1 MNIENKD
8 VIRFWKWFQS
18 IATELFQN
26 PTRADL
32 IGQIDSR
39 IARLGRFDWE
49 VGPFE
54 HGTSFFCVSPNLD
67 ISRLEITNHIIAL
80 APICDNWIFLPSK
93 PPKNEWKGL
102 WKMDNNLGREIII
115 DASNWEYI
123 LYQFEDTSFDMDIKV
138 DEIDGSLETYK
149 LAVDIALTGY
159 LGEEVVMRSIPNV
172 TIVDELED
180 EAKATKLRFIKKHM
194 EGL

>member
-1 MNIENKD
+1 
-8 VIRFWKWFQS
+8 
-18 IATELFQN
+18 
-26 PTRADL
+26 
-32 IGQIDSR
+32 
-39 IARLGRFDWE
+39 
-49 VGPFE
+49 
-54 HGTSFFCVSPNLD
+54 
-67 ISRLEITNHIIAL
+67 
-80 APICDNWIFLPSK
+80 
-93 PPKNEWKGL
+93 
-102 WKMDNNLGREIII
+102 MDNNLGREIII